1 MTDTAISR
9 ARPRQFPG
17 SRLALRVGVLG
28 YLAVLLFVPLV
39 LICYRTFEHGVG
51 QVWDVLSSPPAVHA
65 LLLSLAIAAIAV
77 PVNAVF
83 GVGTGWLIARRKMP
97 LRCLVNAVIDLPF
110 AMSPVII
117 GLAVYALYGAQG
129 WFGPWLIAHGVQ
141 FLFSW
146 KAMVVATALVCLPFV
161 VREVVPVLEELGDEQ
176 EQAAAVLGA
185 SPWQSF
191 LRVTIPSVRWAIVY
205 GVVLSAARALGE
217 FGAVSIVAGHVS
229 GAGATQTLP
238 LYVQDQ
244 FSSYDNPIAAYSA
257 GFLLAVIS
265 VLILVVMTL
274 LSRQRA
280 GRDSQ

>member
-1 MTDTAISR
+1 MADVALR
-9 ARPRQFPG
+9 AQPG
-17 SRLALRVGVLG
+17 RSPASRLTLRFGVLA
-28 YLAVLLFVPLV
+28 YLAVLLLVPLV
-39 LICYRTFEHGVG
+39 LICYRTFEHGIG
-51 QVWDVLSSPPAVHA
+51 TVWNVLSSPAAVHA
-65 LLLSLAIAAIAV
+65 LLLSLGIAAIAV
-77 PVNAVF
+77 PINVVF
-83 GVGTGWLIARRKMP
+83 GVGTGWLIARKKMP
-97 LRCLVNAVIDLPF
+97 ARWLVNAIIDLPF
-110 AMSPVII
+110 AMSPVVI

-129 WFGPWLIAHGVQ
+129 WFGPWLMNHGIQ

-161 VREVVPVLEELGDEQ
+161 AREVIPVFEELGDEQ

-229 GAGATQTLP
+229 GTGATQTLP
-238 LYVQDQ
+238 LFVQDQ
-244 FSSYDNPIAAYSA
+244 FSSYDNPTAAYSA

-265 VLILVVMTL
+265 VIILVAMTT
-274 LSRQRA
+274 LSRRRVRS
-280 GRDSQ
+280 GE